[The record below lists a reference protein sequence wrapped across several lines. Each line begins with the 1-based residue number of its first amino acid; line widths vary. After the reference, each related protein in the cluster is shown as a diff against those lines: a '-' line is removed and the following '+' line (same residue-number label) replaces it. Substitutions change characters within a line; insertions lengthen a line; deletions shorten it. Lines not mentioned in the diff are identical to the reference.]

1 MDKAERRRYI
11 LGGVTILS
19 VLGFTA
25 YAIYEYKKQANQRE
39 EVITVEEAKKEIEE
53 RENQEIEE
61 RFESGNANGFREEMV
76 EVGLQEYE
84 SPTETTEED
93 EKLRHDPN
101 SKEAREQFI
110 FMNLAEW
117 EPDSDD
123 YNMLLYLYT
132 FPFQPKVTEDRR
144 LREVLIDE
152 RKNFFGE
159 DSKWNTRITWGD
171 VVLYYARR
179 TVFEINGTVN
189 HWVRFILDNMEV
201 NHLMSSDRVDNI
213 LLDLTSHYYFNQKG
227 LFGLF
232 GLDDDA
238 VDDAY
243 TIADNRLDDNIS
255 FEIEY
260 NEFLKRTD

>member
-1 MDKAERRRYI
+1 MDKDKKRHI
-11 LGGVTILS
+11 LGGITMFSII
-19 VLGFTA
+19 GFTA
-25 YAIYEYKKQANQRE
+25 YAIYEYKKQSKLREEVYSVEEITLEIQQRE
-39 EVITVEEAKKEIEE
+39 EEKIDEL
-53 RENQEIEE
+53 
-61 RFESGNANGFREEMV
+61 FESGDTDGFREEMV
-76 EVGLQEYE
+76 EVGLHEYE
-84 SPTETTEED
+84 EDTEED
-93 EKLRHDPN
+93 EKLRHNPN

-132 FPFQPKVTEDRR
+132 FPFQPKVTDDRR
-144 LREVLIDE
+144 LREVLIDD

-171 VVLYYARR
+171 VVLYYANR

-213 LLDLTSHYYFNQKG
+213 LLDLTNHYYFNQKG
-227 LFGLF
+227 LFGMF
-232 GLDDDA
+232 GLDEDA